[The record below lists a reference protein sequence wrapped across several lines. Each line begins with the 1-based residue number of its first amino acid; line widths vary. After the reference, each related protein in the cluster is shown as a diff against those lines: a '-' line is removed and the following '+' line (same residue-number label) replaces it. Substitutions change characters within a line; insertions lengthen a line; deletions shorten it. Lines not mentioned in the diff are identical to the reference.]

1 MGARR
6 PRSIIEFIIN
16 STVYHCHHG
25 EELTRNL
32 PRQREKVKVILKTEI
47 NGAMIF
53 GRLQGVNPH
62 WPSHDSLV
70 PNRKSPNPSLGPPV
84 NNGDRPLVGPVHA
97 ACVHSISACGKQP
110 QRGAAAMTAGT
121 HCRLSVPCHQS
132 ECVMCLSIC
141 PLRAAA
147 AIKADTG
154 TRRA

>member
-70 PNRKSPNPSLGPPV
+70 PNRKSPNPSLGPQV
-84 NNGDRPLVGPVHA
+84 NNGDRPLVGPVHP
-97 ACVHSISACGKQP
+97 ACVYSISACGKQP

-121 HCRLSVPCHQS
+121 HLPVIGPMSSIRT
-132 ECVMCLSIC
+132 CLSIC
-141 PLRAAA
+141 PRRAAA